1 MKLSTRLSIVVTLL
15 LTVVSLTVGA
25 FSIYTNRSTQIQTYD
40 EVLKLAVADLTNS
53 DEDPFSNS
61 LVVAEN
67 STIPMSLVYITNSN
81 DISYL
86 AENAGNIDSKPT
98 ANQIATGLKSSIQI
112 SGYRAR
118 FIKVSQGETLG
129 ILISTQ
135 TIDAATSK
143 AWKKI
148 IYFDLAAIIL
158 GGLLTALLFR
168 RDSKINANARAMQEF
183 IGDASHELKTP
194 LTVIRG
200 YSELLMKENSYASR
214 IHEESLRMGR
224 IIDDLLLIAALDEG
238 KHSEAIDIDISPII
252 QKEVDDLGVLQ
263 SERNIEAVLTPLVV
277 HGERKVLDSLFS
289 NIFTNIKVHTP
300 ANAPVRITVGDNQVI
315 IEDGGPG
322 LKEIPTKPFERFDS
336 SRSRETGGSGLG
348 MSIIQKSIAHL
359 GGKVSFSKSE
369 LGGLKV
375 TLKFK

>member
-67 STIPMSLVYITNSN
+67 STIPMSLIYITNSN

-148 IYFDLAAIIL
+148 IYFDLAAIIF
-158 GGLLTALLFR
+158 GALLTALLFR

-238 KHSEAIDIDISPII
+238 KHSEEIGIDISPIL

-277 HGERKVLDSLFS
+277 YGERKVLDSLFA

-300 ANAPVRITVGDNQVI
+300 ANVPVRITVGDNQVI

-359 GGKVSFSKSE
+359 GGKLTYAKSE
-369 LGGLKV
+369 LGGLKII
-375 TLKFK
+375 LRFK